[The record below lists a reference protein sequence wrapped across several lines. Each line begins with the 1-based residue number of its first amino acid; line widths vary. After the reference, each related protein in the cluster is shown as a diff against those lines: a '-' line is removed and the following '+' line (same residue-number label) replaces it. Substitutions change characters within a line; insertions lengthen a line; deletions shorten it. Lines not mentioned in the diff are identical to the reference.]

1 MTLAF
6 ESPTELPVPI
16 VVTAKGDSAAPA
28 LPARIELDLS
38 KFHNGRWALHL
49 DAVFARH
56 EAPVVILAHGIA
68 CRAVAWWAQLSPR
81 SYLRAISGAL
91 FHTPLHV
98 GFDQIAAAAAMQN
111 GPACCLPFPSIVIS
125 DPSFQVEQ
133 ALALADA
140 WGSRFVAT
148 DSAAP
153 GQASNRNAR
162 FTAIETMLLG
172 HRDRFEINRAA
183 AMQPSGPCPIA
194 MQLSPSDHTTIKSD

>member
-1 MTLAF
+1 MTLAI

-16 VVTAKGDSAAPA
+16 VVTAKGDPAAPS

-38 KFHNGRWALHL
+38 KFHNGRWALQL
-49 DAVFARH
+49 DAVFTRH

-81 SYLRAISGAL
+81 SYLRAVSGAL

-98 GFDQIAAAAAMQN
+98 GFDQIAAAAAMQS
-111 GPACCLPFPSIVIS
+111 GPACRLPFPSIVIS

-133 ALALADA
+133 ALALADG

-148 DSAAP
+148 AAATSGP
-153 GQASNRNAR
+153 ASNRHAR
-162 FTAIETMLLG
+162 FTAIETMLLD
-172 HRDRFEINRAA
+172 HRDRFEPGRVAA
-183 AMQPSGPCPIA
+183 TQQAGPFPIA
-194 MQLSPSDHTTIKSD
+194 MQRSPTE